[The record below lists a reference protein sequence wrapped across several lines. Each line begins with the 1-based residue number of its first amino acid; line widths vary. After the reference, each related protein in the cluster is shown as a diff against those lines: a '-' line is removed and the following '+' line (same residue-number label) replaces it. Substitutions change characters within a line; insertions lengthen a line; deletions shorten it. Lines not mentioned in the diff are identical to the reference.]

1 MKGGQAEEMVLC
13 EGLLTTQGIFQ
24 SESELH
30 VMLLGNVASLALPPN
45 LLYQNFG
52 EQNPGSCILSELPRF
67 SHTVKFENCHF
78 SSLSLLI
85 SSSPVSTLGFPV
97 DASGKEPT
105 CQCRKGKRCRFKT
118 WVRKIPW
125 RRAWESVLIF
135 LPEESHG
142 QRNLMVYSPQ
152 VTKSQTQPEA
162 T

>member
-1 MKGGQAEEMVLC
+1 MRSEAVAWVRITCDASWKC
-13 EGLLTTQGIFQ
+13 CFFGI
-24 SESELH
+24 
-30 VMLLGNVASLALPPN
+30 APD
-45 LLYQNFG
+45 LLYRNFG

-67 SHTVKFENCHF
+67 SHIVKLEHCHF

-85 SSSPVSTLGFPV
+85 SSSPVSTLGFLV

-105 CQCRKGKRCRFKT
+105 CKCRRGKRCRFKP

-125 RRAWESVLIF
+125 RRAWKSAPIF

-142 QRNLMVYSPQ
+142 QRNLMGYSLQ
-152 VTKSQTQPEA
+152 VTKSRTQPEA